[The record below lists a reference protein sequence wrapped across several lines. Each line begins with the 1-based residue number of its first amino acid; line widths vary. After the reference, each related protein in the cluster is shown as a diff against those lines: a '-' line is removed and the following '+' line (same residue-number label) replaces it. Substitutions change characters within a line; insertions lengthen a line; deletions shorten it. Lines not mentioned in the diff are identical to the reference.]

1 MSQVILPLMA
11 SMASVVMREV
21 SRLEEIVDQLGR
33 NSARVLLDKGG
44 CRSVTIIHLFFYPML
59 LG

>member
-1 MSQVILPLMA
+1 MA
-11 SMASVVMREV
+11 SMASVIMREV
-21 SRLEEIVDQLGR
+21 SRLEEGIVQLGR

-44 CRSVTIIHLFFYPML
+44 CRSVTITHLFFYPML

>member
-1 MSQVILPLMA
+1 MA

-21 SRLEEIVDQLGR
+21 SRLEEVVDQLGR

-44 CRSVTIIHLFFYPML
+44 CRSVTITHLFFYPML

>member
-21 SRLEEIVDQLGR
+21 SRLEEGVDQLGR
-33 NSARVLLDKGG
+33 NSARVLLDK
-44 CRSVTIIHLFFYPML
+44 RRL
-59 LG
+59 